1 MTTISRLLRLI
12 RLQHGEV
19 LFDMAQ
25 KLGVTSA
32 FLSAVENGRKSAPS
46 TWLQRLTEL
55 YSLTPQQQNELSS
68 AFSENVKQVRI
79 SLESAQAEQRDL
91 AISFARRFDELDHKE
106 IEAVMRILNKNH
118 QQEEN

>member
-32 FLSAVENGRKSAPS
+32 FLSAVENGRKPAPS
-46 TWLQRLTEL
+46 TWLQKLTEQYGL
-55 YSLTPQQQNELSS
+55 SPQQQAELDS
-68 AFSENVKQVRI
+68 AFNENIKQVRI
-79 SLESAQAEQRDL
+79 SLDSAHGEQRDL

-106 IEAVMRILNKNH
+106 IEAVMRILNKKHH
-118 QQEEN
+118 QEDN